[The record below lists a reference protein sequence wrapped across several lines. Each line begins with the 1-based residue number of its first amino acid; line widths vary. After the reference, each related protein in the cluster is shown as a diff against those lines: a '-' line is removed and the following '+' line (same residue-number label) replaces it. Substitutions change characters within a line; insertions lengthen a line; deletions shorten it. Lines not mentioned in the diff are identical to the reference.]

1 MPDVI
6 VIGGGVIGTAAAVE
20 LAQAGADVTLYEQ
33 GRLAAGASGAS
44 NGLVTPPA
52 ERSLMP
58 LWQASADAYRALAE
72 ASDVPFLLDAAD
84 VGTLIVAT
92 TDEQLAELQATR
104 PRSAQLLDS
113 DALHEAEPA
122 LSERALGALLIEQG
136 WRVDSPSLTAA
147 LAAAATAAGA
157 RIVTGT
163 PVRSLSAG
171 GAVHTD
177 TGTQRADRVL
187 LAAGAWTRRLA
198 GWLGRD
204 VPVRPVRGWL
214 MVTATGPPLLR
225 SLVIEA
231 GWAAADGPEPGEPV
245 SLADLADGRVPHT
258 GPPPGRRLIAHQAA
272 AGGVLVGGSEGPSIR
287 ESGESA
293 QVLGPIAEHACNLL
307 PGLRE
312 REVVSAWTGLRPTS
326 PDALPFIDW
335 LDERVLVCAG
345 HGSQGILTGGGSS
358 RLAADLLLGR
368 LPFTDPTPFRL
379 GRLTA

>member
-6 VIGGGVIGTAAAVE
+6 VIGGGVIGTAAALE
-20 LAQAGADVTLYEQ
+20 LARAGAEVTLYERGQ
-33 GRLAAGASGAS
+33 LAAGASGAS
-44 NGLVTPPA
+44 NGLVTPPI
-52 ERSLMP
+52 ERPLMP
-58 LWQASADAYRALAE
+58 LWQASADAYRALAAE
-72 ASDVPFLLDAAD
+72 SDVPFLLDAAD
-84 VGTLIVAT
+84 IGTLIVAT
-92 TDEQLAELQATR
+92 TDEQLAELRAV
-104 PRSAQLLDS
+104 PPEGPKLLDT
-113 DALHEAEPA
+113 DALREAEPA

-136 WRVDSPSLTAA
+136 WRVDALSLTAA

-157 RIVTGT
+157 RVVTGT
-163 PVRSLSAG
+163 PVRSLSPG

-177 TGTQRADRVL
+177 GGTHRANRVL

-198 GWLGRD
+198 GWIGRD

-214 MVTATGPPLLR
+214 MVTAAGPPLLR
-225 SLVIEA
+225 RMVIEA
-231 GWAAADGPEPGEPV
+231 GWAAAEGPQPGEPV
-245 SLADLADGRVPHT
+245 TLADLADGRVPPT
-258 GPPPGRRLIAHQAA
+258 GPRPGHRLIAHEAG

-293 QVLGPIAEHACNLL
+293 EVLGPIAEHACNLL

-345 HGSQGILTGGGSS
+345 HGSQGILTGGGSA

-379 GRLTA
+379 GRPSA